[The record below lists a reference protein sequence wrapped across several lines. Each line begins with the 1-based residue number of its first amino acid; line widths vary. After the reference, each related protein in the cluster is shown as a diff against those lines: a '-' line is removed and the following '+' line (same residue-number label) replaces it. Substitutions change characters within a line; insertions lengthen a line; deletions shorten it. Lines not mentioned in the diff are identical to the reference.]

1 MKTSLLKSITV
12 IGVVILAA
20 TAALGQ
26 SPTLD
31 MTVWPTTV
39 GWPQVSVGG
48 GGANLGGGLLTLSAP
63 VNGLSGFRAPSGLW
77 AAAAADPGGFE
88 IEAEMRVVSA
98 SDPGIAAASITYRNG
113 TVRCIV
119 DIFADR
125 IELSSF
131 TNWSGTTTHAMDTT
145 DGLHQYVVSG
155 LGNQVEIKVDGVTVI
170 NATTLD
176 SDTGA
181 AVMDFGDEYWINATV
196 TEWAYFAFGPMGAVD
211 SHMAVWGDVKAMYR

>member
-1 MKTSLLKSITV
+1 MKTSFFKSITV
-12 IGVVILAA
+12 IAA
-20 TAALGQ
+20 VLVASTAAWGQ
-26 SPTLD
+26 SATLD
-31 MTVWPTTV
+31 MTVWPTAA
-39 GWPQVSVGG
+39 GWPQVSAGG
-48 GGANLGGGLLTLSAP
+48 GSANLNGGLLTLSTP

-98 SDPGIAAASITYRNG
+98 SDPVSAAASITYRNG

-119 DIFADR
+119 DIFEDR

-145 DGLHQYVVSG
+145 DGFHQYIVSG
-155 LGNQVEIKVDGVTVI
+155 LGNQVAIKVDGVTVI
-170 NATTLD
+170 NATTPD

-181 AVMDFGDEYWINATV
+181 AVMDFGDEYWTNAAV
-196 TEWAYFAFGPMGAVD
+196 TEWVYFGFGPMGAVD
-211 SHMAVWGDVKAMYR
+211 SRTAVWGDVKAMYR